1 MQIDKIRDRGE
12 RVNEEMRP
20 LEKKVERERM
30 EVSALKEA
38 IVQELD
44 DLRRSVLEWRKL
56 QNLNRWTLEEQR
68 MP

>member
-1 MQIDKIRDRGE
+1 VQIDKIRDRGE